1 MLFIFYQIV
10 IQYDYTYSKFP
21 LCNLS
26 DANYPRWY
34 KSMYLI
40 VLGGFMVTWTILF
53 SRIANSKPGYECVPF
68 YTAINIVS
76 MGALATILSLFFN
89 WGGICI
95 DVLG

>member
-1 MLFIFYQIV
+1 
-10 IQYDYTYSKFP
+10 
-21 LCNLS
+21 
-26 DANYPRWY
+26 
-34 KSMYLI
+34 
-40 VLGGFMVTWTILF
+40 MVTWTILF